1 MDDYTDYKDLELI
14 EKALSKQNRK
24 ELIKVILGGA
34 VLGICAAISLVL
46 FLNMLVTFDWLSD
59 EIIRFFSGA

>member
-1 MDDYTDYKDLELI
+1 MDNYKDLELI

-34 VLGICAAISLVL
+34 LVGVVGAITLVM
-46 FLNMLVTFDWLSD
+46 FLNMLVAFDWLSD
-59 EIIRFFSGA
+59 KIIDIIGGL